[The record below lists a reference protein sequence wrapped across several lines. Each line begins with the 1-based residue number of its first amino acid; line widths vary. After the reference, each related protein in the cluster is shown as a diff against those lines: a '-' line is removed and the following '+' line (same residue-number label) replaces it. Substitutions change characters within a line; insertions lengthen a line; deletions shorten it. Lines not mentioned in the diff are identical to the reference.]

1 MKGFK
6 CIEDLSITDCCCF
19 FKIKPSD
26 LPEIIGS
33 IQENPEH
40 KEIKKHLLQLIK
52 KDNHDFASCSTIEQY
67 KKYLNSWKDGLHRDE
82 ATKKIAE
89 LKSEAEEFAFYTK
102 SMNSISDCKTYI
114 KKYPYGRYINKVSA
128 KLDDMSFK
136 SCTFKSEYEQYL
148 VKFPH
153 GLHVIEAKEKVNK
166 IDKTKRIGLIVLIIF
181 IALCI
186 LGYNRAGR
194 IEFANIY
201 NTEQYKGNST
211 LKLSLAYSYPKTLML
226 PFVVISQSSD
236 TKNLSFPKEGGIKEV
251 EFTSGANNDN
261 IEVTSSKSWINA
273 IKISD
278 GKIKI
283 SVTKN
288 EGEKRYGYVEVKAYS
303 TLFGIRTSSTTGTI
317 SIEQETGHASRINVS
332 SDEITFNNNGG
343 SKDVRIE
350 SDGYFHIV
358 GNSPDWITITKHNNS
373 ISFNVKENQGTY
385 RTYNYGIE
393 SGSIKKNIKI
403 SQAGKSATRLNV
415 STDDISFSPSGGSRS
430 ITVSTDGEWHIST
443 RTDDWG
449 HTSINGNTIILTV
462 GENNGE
468 YRTDYFVIKSGS
480 IEKRINISQGGK
492 SATHLSASPDNVS
505 FSSSGGTRTITISTD
520 GEWRISTGTAG
531 WGHTSISGNTITLR
545 IDENTSSSS
554 RTDYFVIKSG
564 SKEKRINISQDGKPA
579 TRLSVSTENVSFGKD
594 GGRRTI
600 TVSTNGEWRIGVGT
614 ASWAHT
620 SISGNTITLRVD
632 ENYSGDERTDYFT
645 VVAGDKD
652 VRINITQAGGPS
664 AEVNRVWVEH
674 NIQRTG
680 YNSVMGPWGWQQVPY
695 TYNVMRIH
703 VDFDVENMKGKT
715 IRVCAFFYDED
726 GDKMR
731 ASNNNYRTSDGQVS
745 VQDKTTPRYESS
757 NYSDFTMEIPYSA
770 ITKGDNKF
778 VIQIQDNNGEYL
790 GESDYEYFTRY

>member
-6 CIEDLSITDCCCF
+6 LIEDFSITDCCDF
-19 FKIKPSD
+19 FKIKLSD
-26 LPEIIGS
+26 LPGIIDS
-33 IQENPEH
+33 IPEKPEC
-40 KEIKKHLLQLIK
+40 KEIKIHLLQLIK

-153 GLHVIEAKEKVNK
+153 GLHVIEAKEKINN
-166 IDKTKRIGLIVLIIF
+166 IDKTRRIALIVLIIL

-201 NTEQYKGNST
+201 KTEQYKGNST
-211 LKLSLAYSYPKTLML
+211 WKPSLAYSYPKTLML
-226 PFVVISQSSD
+226 PFVVISKSSD

-273 IKISD
+273 TKTSD

-288 EGEKRYGYVEVKAYS
+288 EGERRYGYVEVKAYS

-358 GNSPDWITITKHNNS
+358 GNSPEWITITKYNNS
-373 ISFNVKENQGTY
+373 ISFNVKENPGTY

-449 HTSINGNTIILTV
+449 RTSINGNTIILTV

-480 IEKRINISQGGK
+480 IEKRINISQSGK
-492 SATHLSASPDNVS
+492 SATHLSASPDYVS
-505 FSSSGGTRTITISTD
+505 FSSSGGTRTITVSTD
-520 GEWRISTGTAG
+520 GEWRISTGTAE
-531 WGHTSISGNTITLR
+531 WGHTSISGNTIRLR
-545 IDENTSSSS
+545 VDANDGDS
-554 RTDYFVIKSG
+554 RTDYFVVKSG
-564 SKEKRINISQDGKPA
+564 SMEKRINISQDGKPA

-632 ENYSGDERTDYFT
+632 ENDSGDERTDYFT

-652 VRINITQAGGPS
+652 VRIDISQEGGPS
-664 AEVNRVWVEH
+664 AEINRIRQKHNVINGYSKGMQIEVE
-674 NIQRTG
+674 
-680 YNSVMGPWGWQQVPY
+680 
-695 TYNVMRIH
+695 
-703 VDFDVENMKGKT
+703 FDVSNMKGK
-715 IRVCAFFYDED
+715 RVTATALFYF
-726 GDKMR
+726 GDNTTPLNS
-731 ASNNNYRTSDGQVS
+731 AWGGQVS
-745 VQDKTTPRYESS
+745 ISKSDTAPYTNTT
-757 NYSDFTMEIPYSA
+757 FTMNLFIPYQNLNMAPGWSGNLSFD
-770 ITKGDNKF
+770 I
-778 VIQIQDNNGEYL
+778 VIKDSNGKKLARENNQ
-790 GESDYEYFTRY
+790 SFTYSQGAWFY